1 MPIIKIMS
9 SQLDIT
15 QVKPPSGGPDQR
27 DHPDGQQPQPQPPA
41 RHGDSAL
48 RTLAEFTYVADELTV
63 AFNGSTSTETDGSVV
78 SHSWNFGD
86 TATATGATPSHTYAA
101 PCARAAPGADP
112 DLRPLGAAP

>member
-1 MPIIKIMS
+1 MYFMS
-9 SQLDIT
+9 SKLDMP
-15 QVKPPSGGPDQR
+15 QVEPPSGGPDQR
-27 DHPDGQQPQPQPPA
+27 DHPDGQQPQLPA

-63 AFNGSTSTETDGSVV
+63 AFNGSTSTDADGSVV
-78 SHSWNFGD
+78 SYSWNFGD